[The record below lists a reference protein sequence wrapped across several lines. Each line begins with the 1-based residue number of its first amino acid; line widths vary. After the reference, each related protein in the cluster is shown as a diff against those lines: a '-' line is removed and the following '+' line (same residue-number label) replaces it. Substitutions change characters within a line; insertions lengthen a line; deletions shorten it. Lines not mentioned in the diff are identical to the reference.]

1 MFPTRPHLRPGL
13 TVALAA
19 ILPVRRVTFA
29 GGEARSRTRR
39 EPVPSEEV
47 TTDLWKI
54 WTEAACTLDV
64 PDCDWHTLQ
73 RVEQLLRLLSSELVG
88 LSQPSTPV
96 RRMAP
101 AIDERPQPSAAS
113 GERSPGSAGMSMTPS
128 NQSSRRSSPLPCCS
142 RWARSTLWS
151 NSGSSNRCQKRKTGN
166 GRGDAGSEWRGI

>member
-73 RVEQLLRLLSSELVG
+73 RVEQLLRLLSSELDRTLAAEYARAPHG
-88 LSQPSTPV
+88 AGDRREAAALRRLRRTLAWV
-96 RRMAP
+96 RRNEYDALESELQTQLTTALLLALGP
-101 AIDERPQPSAAS
+101 LDALEQQR
-113 GERSPGSAGMSMTPS
+113 EL
-128 NQSSRRSSPLPCCS
+128 QSLPEAQDGQWP
-142 RWARSTLWS
+142 R
-151 NSGSSNRCQKRKTGN
+151 
-166 GRGDAGSEWRGI
+166 